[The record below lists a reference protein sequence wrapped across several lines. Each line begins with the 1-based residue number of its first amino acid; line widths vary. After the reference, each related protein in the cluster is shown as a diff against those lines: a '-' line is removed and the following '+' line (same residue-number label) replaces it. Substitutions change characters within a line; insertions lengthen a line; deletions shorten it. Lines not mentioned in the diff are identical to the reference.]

1 MLYRQLGR
9 TGEKLSILGYGCMR
23 FPMRDGKV
31 DETRTE
37 QQIIAAIRQGV
48 NYFDTAYLYRD
59 GKSET
64 ILGNILAKGYR
75 DQVKIATKLPVY
87 LINSRKDMDSIF
99 ATQLKRLKTDYVD
112 FYLMHS
118 LMSLAAWE
126 RQKSL
131 GVLEFLQEA
140 RQAGKLRYV
149 GFSYHGNLDDFKAI
163 VDDYP
168 WDFCQI
174 QYNFLDE
181 YFQAG
186 KAGLE
191 YAAAKGLGVIIMEP
205 LRGGNLAG
213 KVPAEVQRLWDE
225 AAVKRSPAEWG
236 LRWVWNHPEVTVVL
250 SGMCEEAH
258 IAENLKVA
266 DTAFP
271 GSLQAEEIARVDRV
285 KAVYRKLMKVGCT
298 GCQYCMP
305 CPAGVDIPLCFSL
318 YNSKYL
324 FDRPRQARDNY
335 LSFTSGVNSGRPSYA
350 TLCKDCG
357 QCEKACPQHLPIRR
371 HLKEV
376 AADLQPPLMKQIIW
390 VIQKGIKVWSWFRRG

>member
-1 MLYRQLGR
+1 VLYRELGR

-23 FPMRDGKV
+23 FPMSNGKI
-31 DETRTE
+31 DEARTE
-37 QQIIAAIRQGV
+37 QQIVTAIKQGV
-48 NYFDTAYLYRD
+48 NYFDTAYLYHD

-64 ILGNILAKGYR
+64 ILGNILAKGHR
-75 DQVKIATKLPVY
+75 DQVMIATKLPVY

-99 ATQLKRLKTDYVD
+99 ATQLKRLQTDYID

-131 GVLEFLQEA
+131 GVLKFLQEA
-140 RQAGKLRYV
+140 RQAGKIRYI
-149 GFSYHGNLDDFKAI
+149 GFSYHGDQNDFKAL

-174 QYNFLDE
+174 QYNILDE
-181 YFQAG
+181 YYQAG
-186 KAGLE
+186 KSGLE
-191 YAAAKGLGVIIMEP
+191 YAAAKGLGVVIMEP

-213 KVPAEVQRLWDE
+213 RVPEEVRQIWDE
-225 AAVKRSPAEWG
+225 AEFKRSAAEWG
-236 LRWVWNHPEVTVVL
+236 LRWVWNHSEVTVVL
-250 SGMCEEAH
+250 SGMGEEAH
-258 IAENLKVA
+258 IAENIRA
-266 DTAFP
+266 AATAWP
-271 GSLQAEEIARVDRV
+271 NSLSPEELERVDRV
-285 KAVYRKLMKVGCT
+285 KAVYRKLMKVNCT

-324 FDRPRQARDNY
+324 FNRPRHARDNY
-335 LSFTSGVNSGRPSYA
+335 FIFTSGVNSGHPSYA

-357 QCEKACPQHLPIRR
+357 KCEQACPQHLPIRQ
-371 HLKEV
+371 HLRAV
-376 AADLQPPLMKQIIW
+376 AADLQLPLMKQIVW
-390 VIQKGIKVWSWFRRG
+390 AVKQGIKVWSWFRKA

>member
-1 MLYRQLGR
+1 MLYRQLGQ

-23 FPMRDGKV
+23 FPMRDGKI
-31 DETRTE
+31 DEARTE
-37 QQIIAAIRQGV
+37 RQIVAAIRQGV
-48 NYFDTAYLYRD
+48 NYFDTAYLYHD

-64 ILGNILAKGYR
+64 ILGNILAQGYR

-87 LINSRKDMDSIF
+87 LINSRQDMDSIF
-99 ATQLKRLKTDYVD
+99 ATQLKRLQTGYVD

-140 RQAGKLRYV
+140 RRAGKIRYV
-149 GFSYHGNLDDFKAI
+149 GFSYHGDLHDFKAI

-181 YFQAG
+181 YYQAG
-186 KAGLE
+186 KAGLK
-191 YAAAKGLGVIIMEP
+191 YAAAKGLGVVVMEP

-213 KVPAEVQRLWDE
+213 KVPAEVQRIWDE

-250 SGMCEEAH
+250 SGMGEEAH

-271 GSLQAEEIARVDRV
+271 GSLGPEEVARVDRV

-324 FDRPRQARDNY
+324 FNRPRQARDNY
-335 LSFTSGVNSGRPSYA
+335 LVFTSGFNSGRPSYA
-350 TLCKDCG
+350 TLCKNCG
-357 QCEKACPQHLPIRR
+357 QCEQACPQHLPIRR

-376 AADLQPPLMKQIIW
+376 AADLQLPFMKQIIW
-390 VIQKGIKVWSWFRRG
+390 VLQKGIKMWSWFRRT